1 VNSRDEKEKEMNRR
15 FSILMGILLILMGG
29 LALVFTLGMPML
41 GVSLFRFG
49 SWRLWPLVVVGAGL
63 IFVVSPFL
71 AWGKRGLG
79 GLFIPGVPLLAT
91 GGVLFYASLLDAWHT
106 WEWLWP
112 VEVLAVALGFL
123 FAAIT
128 MRRAGAARAIW
139 LLIPAVI
146 VGANGLVFQFCAIT
160 GLWESWAVLWAVE
173 PLSVGLALLTVNLKV
188 RANGLFIAGAI
199 LCAVAA
205 FGMMGMS
212 ALFPGWIL
220 VSALGPATLLFVG
233 FLLLANSLLRRPAPQ
248 SAASGESA

>member
-1 VNSRDEKEKEMNRR
+1 MNRR

-29 LALVFTLGMPML
+29 LALAFTLGMPML
-41 GVSLFRFG
+41 GVSLLRFG
-49 SWRLWPLVVVGAGL
+49 SWRLWPLVVVGTGL

-79 GLFIPGVPLLAT
+79 SLFIPGVPILVT
-91 GGVLFYASLLDAWHT
+91 GGVLLYASLLDAWSA

-123 FAAIT
+123 FAAIA
-128 MRRAGAARAIW
+128 MRVIW

-146 VGANGLVFQFCAIT
+146 IGANGLVFQFCAIT
-160 GLWESWAVLWAVE
+160 GLWESWAVLWAIE
-173 PLSVGLALLTVNLKV
+173 PLSVGLALLAVNLKV
-188 RANGLFIAGAI
+188 RSNGLFIAGAI

-233 FLLLANSLLRRPAPQ
+233 FSLLVNSLLRRPAIKET
-248 SAASGESA
+248 AAEGV

>member
-1 VNSRDEKEKEMNRR
+1 MNRR
-15 FSILMGILLILMGG
+15 FSILMGG
-29 LALVFTLGMPML
+29 LALAFTLGMPML
-41 GVSLFRFG
+41 GVSLLRFG
-49 SWRLWPLVVVGAGL
+49 SWRLWPLVVVGTGL

-79 GLFIPGVPLLAT
+79 SLFIPGVPILVT
-91 GGVLFYASLLDAWHT
+91 GGVLLYASLLDAWSA

-123 FAAIT
+123 FAAIA
-128 MRRAGAARAIW
+128 MRVIW

-146 VGANGLVFQFCAIT
+146 IGANGLVFQFCAIT
-160 GLWESWAVLWAVE
+160 GLWESWAVLWAIE
-173 PLSVGLALLTVNLKV
+173 PLSVGLALLAVNLKV
-188 RANGLFIAGAI
+188 RSNGLFIAGAI

-233 FLLLANSLLRRPAPQ
+233 FSLLVNSLLRRPAIKET
-248 SAASGESA
+248 AAEGV